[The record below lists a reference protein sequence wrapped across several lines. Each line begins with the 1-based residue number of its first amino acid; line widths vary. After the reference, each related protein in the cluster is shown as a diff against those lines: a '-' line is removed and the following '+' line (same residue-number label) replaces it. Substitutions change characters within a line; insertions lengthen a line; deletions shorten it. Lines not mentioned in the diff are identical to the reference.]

1 MDRVFSTDELAERYP
16 GITKDTL
23 TTWRY
28 HGRGPRFFRAG
39 KRVFYREADV
49 LAWEAEQ
56 EAAVRKASAAG
67 AA

>member
-16 GITKDTL
+16 GISKLTL
-23 TTWRY
+23 TNWRY
-28 HGRGPRFFRAG
+28 KGTGPRFFRAG

-56 EAAVRKASAAG
+56 EAAVRKESA
-67 AA
+67 

>member
-1 MDRVFSTDELAERYP
+1 MDRVFSTAELAERYP

-39 KRVFYREADV
+39 KRVFYREGDV
-49 LAWEAEQ
+49 LA
-56 EAAVRKASAAG
+56 
-67 AA
+67 